1 MNIGS
6 GDILSIGRYQELKS
20 SLQKSRAELKTS
32 GPAGGNTDK
41 TEDAKLREACTEFQ
55 ALFIKQM
62 LDSMRST
69 IDKQGLLNG
78 GQAEEI
84 FEDML
89 YDEYAKKI
97 SKTASLGLD
106 DMIYRE
112 LSQQKPI
119 L

>member
-6 GDILSIGRYQELKS
+6 GDILSLGRFQELQS
-20 SLQKSRAELKTS
+20 RLQKSRAGLQLKDRAVSAT
-32 GPAGGNTDK
+32 GRR
-41 TEDAKLREACTEFQ
+41 EDARLREACTEFQ

-97 SKTASLGLD
+97 SKTAGLGLD